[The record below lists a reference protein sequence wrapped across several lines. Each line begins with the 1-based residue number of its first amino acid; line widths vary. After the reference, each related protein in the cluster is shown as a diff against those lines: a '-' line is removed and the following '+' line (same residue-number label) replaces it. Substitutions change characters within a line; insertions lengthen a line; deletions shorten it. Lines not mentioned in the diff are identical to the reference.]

1 MGMQR
6 KIVDEIVWECGMQVK
21 VQVSE
26 AVNVQLTKAID
37 WVMAWK
43 KQEMKKAFWL
53 FHLN

>member
-37 WVMAWK
+37 WVMA
-43 KQEMKKAFWL
+43 
-53 FHLN
+53 